1 MSQESSK
8 SLIQIKTKAYKIEAT
23 HHYKTCYDIKAI
35 KQCLEIQDRIHFF
48 INCVVVKETFE
59 SLLKILERFLR
70 KQVTEMEILHLSF
83 GTANKKIT
91 KMGVW
96 LVGKFLYKMYF
107 YNMFKVKP
115 ILESIML
122 EISFYETHFDGYAR
136 GEEFKSLKT
145 ILNDEIRVCN

>member
-1 MSQESSK
+1 
-8 SLIQIKTKAYKIEAT
+8 
-23 HHYKTCYDIKAI
+23 
-35 KQCLEIQDRIHFF
+35 
-48 INCVVVKETFE
+48 
-59 SLLKILERFLR
+59 
-70 KQVTEMEILHLSF
+70 MEILHLSF

-107 YNMFKVKP
+107 SNMFKVKP
-115 ILESIML
+115 ILESIRL

>member
-1 MSQESSK
+1 M
-8 SLIQIKTKAYKIEAT
+8 LIQDILPVNGRLHRKNSDKRCLRLVNLTINPIK
-23 HHYKTCYDIKAI
+23 
-35 KQCLEIQDRIHFF
+35 CLEIQDRIHFF

-145 ILNDEIRVCN
+145 ILNDEIRVSN